1 MSQVEVVRIYLREG
15 ESQLEDLLERLKER
29 EHVRGV
35 TVFRGIAGFGD
46 SGEVHT
52 SKFIDLSLDLP
63 LVVEFFDSPEKVDA
77 TIEHLKDSVKPNHIL
92 RFSAT
97 VSEL

>member
-1 MSQVEVVRIYLREG
+1 MNVEVVRVYLREG
-15 ESQLEDLLERLKER
+15 ESQLEELLKQLNEF

-46 SGEVHT
+46 SGKIHT

-63 LVVEFFDSPEKVDA
+63 LVVEFFDVPDKVDA
-77 TIEHLKDSVKPNHIL
+77 IIEHLHQSVKPGHIL
-92 RFSAT
+92 RFPAAI
-97 VSEL
+97 SEP